1 MTIIIAILK
10 IYIIGAIVSFI
21 LTPFLDYFICKKWGI
36 SYDPKFVKT
45 RISPK
50 IVLWPF
56 WLIYAITELSIHS
69 IGKIIDIYST
79 IPEKIFGKKE

>member
-1 MTIIIAILK
+1 MTIIISILK
-10 IYIIGAIVSFI
+10 IYIIGAISSFI
-21 LTPFLDYFICKKWGI
+21 LTPFLDYFICKRLGA

-45 RISPK
+45 RLAPK

-69 IGKIIDIYST
+69 IRKIIDIYST
-79 IPEKIFGKKE
+79 IPEKIFGKQ